1 MLCTTSPCF
10 FEHHIV
16 DMSTSHIIEVSE
28 KRVPFSKL
36 QPVALAQPSELRMVG
51 ERCSALASLHLPT
64 PTGPVTITP
73 PDAIALCASGPG
85 SAKDGASCARSVPC
99 ASETNDVMAPC
110 AALAFALR
118 STTVRPCE
126 ARSEARS
133 ITVECAAHSAPQLH
147 FMVAKNSPQLQP
159 RLLHFPIRP
168 SGERWSS

>member
-73 PDAIALCASGPG
+73 NLHLPPTTTTNQCWLCQTDLVFDVVLGTPRESKAQV
-85 SAKDGASCARSVPC
+85 AKLILKRGA
-99 ASETNDVMAPC
+99 
-110 AALAFALR
+110 
-118 STTVRPCE
+118 
-126 ARSEARS
+126 
-133 ITVECAAHSAPQLH
+133 ITVVLH
-147 FMVAKNSPQLQP
+147 K
-159 RLLHFPIRP
+159 HI
-168 SGERWSS
+168 